1 MNTLDQVIE
10 EQDKF
15 IKREQLV
22 SALLKMHQERQQ
34 NPKLPGGFNR
44 KDDLFLFIEGKLR
57 KRYELEKFK
66 DNPEYFWECLEDFAS
81 DVETGIEGN
90 KKRYYI
96 GLRSNGI
103 FEVFA
108 IVPKNKRI
116 SMDDAI
122 KFTTDWIGSDI

>member
-1 MNTLDQVIE
+1 MNTLDHVIE
-10 EQDKF
+10 EQDRF

-22 SALLKMHQERQQ
+22 AALLKMHQERQK
-34 NPKLPGGFNR
+34 NPVRGIYNR
-44 KDDLFLFIEGKLR
+44 KDDLFLFIEKKLR
-57 KRYELEKFK
+57 DRYELEKHK
-66 DNPEYFWECLEDFAS
+66 DTPEYFWECLEDFAS

-90 KKRYYI
+90 KKKYYI

-122 KFTTDWIGSDI
+122 KFATDWIGSDI